1 MLPPTSWMAAFRAAF
16 PFRAAVPLRTETA
29 SFRLTPP
36 RRCPGQHFRLSC
48 PPHQQHARPSTR
60 VARPGWPS
68 AWCLSPASYVSDFF
82 FFNLCGLCNCSL
94 LYTLVLKGY
103 TGRLSRSLSLSLSF
117 QKLPRSHLP
126 SQFAFVGFQL
136 LGFYY
141 CLFLWKCFFSLE
153 CLLVA
158 VIKYFKYLK
167 GFCFASLCFV
177 LQLNMEWT

>member
-36 RRCPGQHFRLSC
+36 RRCPGQHFHLSC

-103 TGRLSRSLSLSLSF
+103 TGRLSRSLSLSL
-117 QKLPRSHLP
+117 LPEASP
-126 SQFAFVGFQL
+126 VT
-136 LGFYY
+136 
-141 CLFLWKCFFSLE
+141 
-153 CLLVA
+153 
-158 VIKYFKYLK
+158 
-167 GFCFASLCFV
+167 FASSICVCWFPAPRLLLLPFSMKMFLLFGMPV
-177 LQLNMEWT
+177 GGSY